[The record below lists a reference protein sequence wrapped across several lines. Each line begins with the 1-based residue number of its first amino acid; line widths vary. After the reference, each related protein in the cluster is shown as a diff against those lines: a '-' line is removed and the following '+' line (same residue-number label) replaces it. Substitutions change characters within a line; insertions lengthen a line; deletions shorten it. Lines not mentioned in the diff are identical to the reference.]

1 MNLLEQYAQA
11 HSQNFSVETLAVLK
25 ELERATHLHTLA
37 PQMLSGALQGEWLSF
52 FSKMIAPAYIVEVG
66 TFTGY
71 SAICLA
77 QGLQAGGCLHTI
89 ELNEELEPLINKF
102 VAKADL
108 SEKIRLYIGD
118 AKEIIPTLP
127 DGIDLAFIDADKMAY
142 TDYYEQLLPKIKPGG
157 YLLVD
162 NVIWYGKVLEQNP
175 DTKTKS
181 IQAFNQYVY
190 QDERVEKFLLT
201 IRDGL
206 YIVRKK

>member
-108 SEKIRLYIGD
+108 SEKIRLHIGD
-118 AKEIIPTLP
+118 AKQIIPTLP

-190 QDERVEKFLLT
+190 QDTRVEKFLLT

>member
-77 QGLQAGGCLHTI
+77 QGLQAGGYLHTI
-89 ELNEELEPLINKF
+89 ELNEELEPLIKKF

-108 SEKIRLYIGD
+108 SEKIRLHIGD
-118 AKEIIPTLP
+118 AKQIIPTLP

-190 QDERVEKFLLT
+190 QDTRVEKFLLT

>member
-11 HSQNFSVETLAVLK
+11 HSQTFSGETLAVLK

-37 PQMLSGALQGEWLSF
+37 PQMLSAGLQGEWLGF
-52 FSKMIAPAYIVEVG
+52 FAKMIAPAYIVEIG

-77 QGLQAGGCLHTI
+77 QGLQAGGTLHTI
-89 ELNEELEPLINKF
+89 ELNEELEPLIKKF

-108 SEKIRLYIGD
+108 AEKIRLYIGD
-118 AKEIIPTLP
+118 AKQIIPTLP
-127 DGIDLAFIDADKMAY
+127 NGIDLAFIDADKMAY
-142 TDYYEQLLPKIKPGG
+142 TDYYEQLLPKIKTGG
-157 YLLVD
+157 YLLID

-175 DTKTKS
+175 DAKTKS
-181 IQAFNQYVY
+181 IQAFNQYVA
-190 QDERVEKFLLT
+190 QDTRVEKFLLT